1 MKVRT
6 PARYGGLPA
15 NFAYGELLEI
25 HYDKLDE
32 NDGRLKA
39 FGSLKLPFDKN
50 SKVTGIDGGH
60 VIGTDNHPMWNIIE
74 KRAIGTGKLFN
85 VNRGYGYIETEKFG
99 DLIAYRVRFTG
110 QPTRGS
116 IFSPEKRLKNQCLCK
131 FTFGPVSYF
140 ESSRKELREVHSNA
154 LESMRRRF

>member
-6 PARYGGLPA
+6 QFLPGGLVA
-15 NFAYGELLEI
+15 NFANGELLEI

-32 NDGRLKA
+32 NDG
-39 FGSLKLPFDKN
+39 SLRLPFDKN

-60 VIGTDNHPMWNIIE
+60 VIGNDDHPMWNIIE

-85 VNRGYGYIETEKFG
+85 VNRGYGYIETEEFG

-154 LESMRRRF
+154 LESM